1 MSKKSIFIFAAVFLL
16 TISAFGQ
23 TPKELPTPRPSP
35 KPAEIRTTI
44 ITDEVKQLPK
54 SPSFSTI
61 LKPLSEPTIE
71 TILIEAEKQTVV
83 YRENFNNILAE
94 ETKTFEEYKKDGKL
108 KNSRTIES
116 NFLAYQ
122 SAKETDSVVEYRNV
136 TKVDGKTVGDNDKR
150 TQDFFEG
157 VLKSATA
164 EQELKKI
171 QQESSRYDK
180 NLDISGLTLN
190 QAPVLLAHIRPF
202 FDFQQLGKETIGGS
216 EVFIIGYKQK
226 SKSPYV
232 IFNDEKAEPDDFS
245 IGFEVDLPDSIK
257 EANALLRGKL
267 WIDAKTFQLLREE
280 RELTIQPDGLNAPL
294 TVIKTDFEYEKSNLE
309 IVLPKKITLVDYA
322 VKRKDKEITAVQ
334 DTRVVFAY
342 SKFTK
347 SDVDVKSGD
356 VKN

>member
-1 MSKKSIFIFAAVFLL
+1 MQKKIFFVVILAL
-16 TISAFGQ
+16 TITSAFGQ
-23 TPKELPTPRPSP
+23 TTLPAPSPTP
-35 KPAEIRTTI
+35 
-44 ITDEVKQLPK
+44 
-54 SPSFSTI
+54 FS
-61 LKPLSEPTIE
+61 LENFLS
-71 TILIEAEKQTVV
+71 EAEKQTVA

-108 KNSRTIES
+108 KNSRTVES

-136 TKVDGKTVGDNDKR
+136 TRVDGKTVGDNDKR

-202 FDFQQLGKETIGGS
+202 FDFQQVGKETIGGAEIVVIS
-216 EVFIIGYKQK
+216 YKQK

-232 IFNDEKAEPDDFS
+232 IFNDERAEPDNFS
-245 IGFEVDLPDSIK
+245 IGFEVDLPGSIK
-257 EANALLRGKL
+257 EANARLSGKL
-267 WIDAKTFQLLREE
+267 WIDLRTFQLLREE
-280 RELTIQPDGLNAPL
+280 RELTIQPEGSNAPL

-309 IVLPKKITLVDYA
+309 IVLPKRITLVDYA
-322 VKRKDKEITAVQ
+322 VKRKDKEISAVQ

-347 SDVDVKSGD
+347 SDVEVKSGE